1 MKQWIKQRV
10 WVLSILAIVL
20 MAIACAN
27 SLTGNALNSFGI
39 LPRTSR
45 GLIGILC
52 APWLHSDWEHVF
64 SNLPILL
71 ILSALLI
78 TGSVRYYIVSS
89 VYIILLSGFLVWLFA
104 RSAIHI
110 GASGWIFGLWALL
123 LARAFTQRR
132 ILDFIFAILVFIYY
146 GTIASG
152 MLPGVP
158 SISFEA
164 HIAGAISGLSYAL
177 LTRRR
182 NPMIKRLD

>member
-10 WVLSILAIVL
+10 WILGILTIVLLAIECV
-20 MAIACAN
+20 N
-27 SLTGNALNSFGI
+27 SFTGNALNSFGI

-45 GLIGILC
+45 GLIGIIF
-52 APWLHSDWEHVF
+52 APWLHSDWEHLF

-71 ILSALLI
+71 ILSGLLI
-78 TGSVRYYIVSS
+78 AGSVRYYIISS
-89 VYIILLSGFLVWLFA
+89 IYIILLSGFLVWLFA

-123 LARAFTQRR
+123 LARAFTERK
-132 ILDFIFAILVFIYY
+132 ILDFIFAILVFVYY
-146 GTIASG
+146 GGIASG

-164 HIAGAISGLSYAL
+164 HIAGAVSGLSYAL
-177 LTRRR
+177 LTRRKSKV
-182 NPMIKRLD
+182 IQ

>member
-10 WVLSILAIVL
+10 WVLGILTLVL
-20 MAIACAN
+20 ITVECVN
-27 SLTGNALNSFGI
+27 SFTGNALNSFGI

-45 GLIGILC
+45 GLIGILF
-52 APWLHSDWEHVF
+52 APWLHSDWEHLF

-71 ILSALLI
+71 ILSALLSAS
-78 TGSVRYYIVSS
+78 SVRYYIISS
-89 VYIILLSGFLVWLFA
+89 IYIILSSGFLIWLFA

-123 LARAFTQRR
+123 LARAFTERK
-132 ILDFIFAILVFIYY
+132 ILDCVFAILVFIYY
-146 GTIASG
+146 GSIAAG

-164 HIAGAISGLSYAL
+164 HIAGAASGVSYAL
-177 LTRRR
+177 LTRKR
-182 NPMIKRLD
+182 NKKIEY